1 MDGKNEVISVEPVN
15 TPVNVAPVSVAPVN
29 IAQWRSQ
36 YETGDA
42 LIDSQ
47 HQSIFSAINAL
58 NGAMIVGQGES
69 LIKDTLEIVKDYTI
83 LHFESEEQFM
93 LRHDYPYYEDH
104 KSKHQAFRDRIDHLI
119 ATTIDQRSLV
129 VQLSHILTHWFIHH
143 IKEEDQKMIN
153 FCKGDLAE
161 STKLSPANAPLMPSA
176 DEEIEPEIY
185 PESMV
190 LAQWNDRYETGYTL
204 IDDQHKSLFH
214 AINALHNAMLTGH
227 AEDLLQRTLKTLQ
240 NYTTIHFETEEQF
253 MLKTHYPDYEM
264 HQQKHQLLR
273 KKVEEFLHCDHTQNS
288 KKLSIEVSHFLT
300 NWLINHIKL
309 EDQKM
314 INFLREERL
323 ARLASN
329 LSPQ

>member
-1 MDGKNEVISVEPVN
+1 MDGKMGVN
-15 TPVNVAPVSVAPVN
+15 AAPLNIAPVS

-36 YETGDA
+36 YETGDP
-42 LIDSQ
+42 LIDNQ

-58 NGAMIVGQGES
+58 NGAMIVGQGET
-69 LIKDTLEIVKDYTI
+69 LIKDTLDIVKDYTI

-93 LRHDYPYYEDH
+93 LRHHYPYYDDH
-104 KSKHQAFRDRIDHLI
+104 KSKHEAFRERIDRLI
-119 ATTIDQRSLV
+119 ESSANDPHDLV
-129 VQLSHILTHWFIHH
+129 VNLSHLLTHWFIHH

-153 FCKGDLAE
+153 FCKGNLPQPSKSDL
-161 STKLSPANAPLMPSA
+161 PLIASA
-176 DEEIEPEIY
+176 DEEVSA
-185 PESMV
+185 ESMV

-253 MLKTHYPDYEM
+253 MLKTHYPDYEQ
-264 HQQKHQLLR
+264 HREKHQLLR
-273 KKVEEFLHCDHTQNS
+273 QKVEGFLQNQHDQDS
-288 KKLSIEVSHFLT
+288 KKLTIAVSHFLT
-300 NWLINHIKL
+300 SWLITHIKL

-314 INFLREERL
+314 INFLREERSM
-323 ARLASN
+323 RLGSHA
-329 LSPQ
+329 